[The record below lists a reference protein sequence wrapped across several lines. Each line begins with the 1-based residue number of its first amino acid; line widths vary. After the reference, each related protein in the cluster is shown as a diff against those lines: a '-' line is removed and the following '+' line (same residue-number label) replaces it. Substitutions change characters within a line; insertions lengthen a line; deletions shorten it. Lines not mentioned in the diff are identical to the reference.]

1 MQHYGAERTAGSPG
15 EEGGERAL
23 DAKAR
28 AAELCLR
35 RLGLAIKTT
44 ALYPLPHPSAARA
57 LMGLLEATRTYGE
70 IHGPFAARVG
80 KRAFF
85 CEGHI
90 YENGA
95 HANLAFNLFSR
106 KISRI
111 EVDPAVS
118 EEELTGFLGILSMDR
133 SKLEEAGGAR
143 QLMWESGLRNV
154 RVAEL
159 ALDHEAE
166 LGVPDLASDI
176 DVDLLAGRRLA
187 PADREQILEILR
199 SGPKEISQLISR
211 VYGPT
216 GDGVVVSDQD
226 ARILAVYQAVTNL
239 DRLILDEP
247 FEDQDL
253 LQGNLAEAQLHL
265 EEPLRQLLGRVL
277 IGRTA
282 GGSPPPEWVQHLSGG
297 HLDEI
302 IQESLSQGDVNDQLG
317 SLLQTLTAD
326 PGRTRTAISILET
339 RLRPQ
344 QGERAELADTTWARG
359 RAPGTQREAGIPQEF
374 EVEPDQTVLRHQ
386 DLERLHREI
395 HTVDE
400 TGVIREVIM
409 TLVDLLHSEPE
420 AAELVDVAD
429 DLAEHLTWL
438 VEQREFALLARILT
452 RLNETAQ
459 SGHRRG
465 ELAAGVFKKITEG
478 GLLDHLLGALWA
490 GRDTPA
496 EDSVRTCLQALAAD
510 AIGPLVRVL
519 GLEPRAG
526 MRAMLCDLLVLIGR
540 DHVDEIG
547 VFATDSRW
555 YLVRNIANVLGR
567 LQHPK
572 ALAHLERL
580 VSHREYR
587 VRREVVDALAGIA
600 TEDAR
605 TLLARFLDDSDERIQ
620 LRAVRSVGAWGGG
633 AAIPKLV
640 SLLARRDPWHRWFAL
655 KRETIQTLERLAA
668 PEALPALTGLAAGHP
683 VFRPRSRHLRRIA
696 QQAIDAINGQ
706 PPTPSRPPLPEWEDG
721 SQHT

>member
-1 MQHYGAERTAGSPG
+1 MQHYGAERTAGSRG
-15 EEGGERAL
+15 EEGGERPL

-35 RLGLAIKTT
+35 RLGLAIKTS
-44 ALYPLPHPSAARA
+44 ALYPLPHPSATRALTGLMEAARA
-57 LMGLLEATRTYGE
+57 YGE

-90 YENGA
+90 YESGA
-95 HANLAFNLFSR
+95 HANLAFHLFSR
-106 KISRI
+106 KISRV

-118 EEELTGFLGILSMDR
+118 EEELTGFLGVVSMDR

-143 QLMWESGLRNV
+143 HLMWESGLRNV

-159 ALDHEAE
+159 ALDHEVE
-166 LGVPDLASDI
+166 IGVPDPASDI

-199 SGPKEISQLISR
+199 SGPKEIGQLISR
-211 VYGPT
+211 VYGSS
-216 GDGVVVSDQD
+216 GGSVAVSDQD

-253 LQGNLAEAQLHL
+253 LQNNLVEAQLHM

-277 IGRTA
+277 VGRTVE
-282 GGSPPPEWVQHLSGG
+282 SSVTNELFQHLSGQ
-297 HLDEI
+297 DFDQI
-302 IQESLSQGDVNDQLG
+302 IQESLSKGDVNDQLG
-317 SLLQTLTAD
+317 SLLRTLTAD
-326 PGRTRTAISILET
+326 PGRTRTALSILET
-339 RLRPQ
+339 RLRRQP
-344 QGERAELADTTWARG
+344 GDATDLADATWARG
-359 RAPGTQREAGIPQEF
+359 RAPGTQQEAGIPQEF
-374 EVEPDQTVLRHQ
+374 EIEPSQTVLRHA
-386 DLERLHREI
+386 DVERLHREI
-395 HTVDE
+395 HAVDE
-400 TGVIREVIM
+400 AGVIREVIL
-409 TLVDLLHSEPE
+409 TLTDLLHSEPE
-420 AAELVDVAD
+420 APELVDVAD
-429 DLAEHLTWL
+429 DLAQHLIWL
-438 VEQREFALLARILT
+438 VEQQEFVLLARLLA
-452 RLNETAQ
+452 RLKESAR

-465 ELAAGVFKKITEG
+465 ELATGVLKKITEG

-496 EDSVRTCLQALAAD
+496 EEGVRACLQALAAE

-547 VFATDSRW
+547 AFSTDSRW

-567 LQHPK
+567 LQHPM

-605 TLLARFLDDSDERIQ
+605 TLLARFLDDSEERIQ
-620 LRAVRSVGAWGGG
+620 LRTVRSVGAWGGG

-640 SLLARRDPWHRWFAL
+640 SLLARRDPWHRSFAL
-655 KRETIQTLERLAA
+655 KCETIQTLERLAA
-668 PEALPALTGLAAGHP
+668 PEALPALTGLAGGRP

-706 PPTPSRPPLPEWEDG
+706 PPTPSGALLPEWEDG
-721 SQHT
+721 PQHT

>member
-1 MQHYGAERTAGSPG
+1 M
-15 EEGGERAL
+15 

-57 LMGLLEATRTYGE
+57 LTGFLEAARTYGE
-70 IHGPFAARVG
+70 LHGPFAARVG

-90 YENGA
+90 YEGGA

-106 KISRI
+106 KISRV

-118 EEELTGFLGILSMDR
+118 EEELTAFLGVVSMDR
-133 SKLEEAGGAR
+133 SNLEEAGGAR
-143 QLMWESGLRNV
+143 HLMWESGVRNV

-159 ALDHEAE
+159 ALEHEVEIGAPE
-166 LGVPDLASDI
+166 LAPDVDI
-176 DVDLLAGRRLA
+176 DLLAARRVS

-199 SGPKEISQLISR
+199 SGPKEIGRLISR
-211 VYGPT
+211 VYAST
-216 GDGVVVSDQD
+216 GSTVAVSDQD
-226 ARILAVYQAVTNL
+226 ARVLAIYQAVTNL

-247 FEDQDL
+247 FEDQGL
-253 LQGNLAEAQLHL
+253 LQSNLAESQLHM

-282 GGSPPPEWVQHLSGG
+282 AGGPLPELVEHLSGG
-297 HLDEI
+297 HLDQI
-302 IQESLSQGDVNDQLG
+302 IRESLSPGEVSDQLG
-317 SLLQTLTAD
+317 SLLRTLTAD

-344 QGERAELADTTWARG
+344 QGDMAELADTTWAKG
-359 RAPGTQREAGIPQEF
+359 RSPGTQQEAGIPQEF
-374 EVEPDQTVLRHQ
+374 EIEPNQTALRHH
-386 DLERLHREI
+386 DVERLHREI
-395 HTVDE
+395 HAVDE
-400 TGVIREVIM
+400 AGVIREVIM

-429 DLAEHLTWL
+429 DLAQHLTWL
-438 VEQREFALLARILT
+438 VEQQEFVLLARVLARIK
-452 RLNETAQ
+452 ETTQ
-459 SGHRRG
+459 SGHRRS
-465 ELAAGVFKKITEG
+465 ELASGVLKKITEG
-478 GLLDHLLGALWA
+478 GLLDRLLGALWA
-490 GRDTPA
+490 GRDTPV
-496 EDSVRTCLQALAAD
+496 EDGVRACLQALASE

-540 DHVDEIG
+540 DRVDEIG
-547 VFATDSRW
+547 AFSTDSRW

-567 LQHPK
+567 LQQPG
-572 ALAHLERL
+572 ALAHLAGL
-580 VSHREYR
+580 VTHPEYR

-605 TLLARFLDDSDERIQ
+605 TLLANFLDDPDERIQ
-620 LRAVRSVGAWGGG
+620 LRTVRSVGAWGGG
-633 AAIPKLV
+633 TAIPKLV
-640 SLLARRDPWHRWFAL
+640 SLLARRDPLHRSFAL
-655 KRETIQTLERLAA
+655 KCEAIQTLERLAA
-668 PEALPALTGLAAGHP
+668 PEALPALTGLARGRL
-683 VFRPRSRHLRRIA
+683 VLRPRSRLLRRIA

-706 PPTPSRPPLPEWEDG
+706 PPAPSGTPLPEWEDG
-721 SQHT
+721 PQHT